1 VAQRTDFSFVI
12 HTHSLKGSGEV
23 STPPKPSLL
32 FTHQETEMDDGG
44 IGIVEILFRCNIL
57 ALVGG
62 GANPKFARN
71 KGKTHSPSLSHFTH
85 FSLVPVMIWDDFQ
98 VRCIAE
104 LEFRSNVKGVKLR
117 RDRIVIVL
125 DTKVYVY
132 NFSDL
137 TALDQINT
145 YPNPQGNFLLFLL
158 FLCFLFFFFFFYV
171 LLGLVALSSISSNL
185 VLVTLGEKV
194 GEVLVNLYDSETQ
207 HVIPAHTNPISQ
219 IALNISGTM
228 LATTS
233 DRGTLIR
240 VFDTKTGKKM
250 KELRRGA
257 QQAKIQSLAFSSDSS
272 CLCVASDKGTVHIY
286 SLGLEELGSKNRQSS
301 MSFMKNF
308 FSYYA
313 SEWSFA
319 QFEVP
324 ETQCLCCF
332 GPGDDSIIG
341 KDT

>member
-1 VAQRTDFSFVI
+1 
-12 HTHSLKGSGEV
+12 
-23 STPPKPSLL
+23 
-32 FTHQETEMDDGG
+32 MDDGG

-71 KGKTHSPSLSHFTH
+71 K
-85 FSLVPVMIWDDFQ
+85 VMIWDDFQ

-145 YPNPQGNFLLFLL
+145 YPNPQ
-158 FLCFLFFFFFFYV
+158 
-171 LLGLVALSSISSNL
+171 GLVALSSISSNL

-286 SLGLEELGSKNRQSS
+286 SLGLEELGPKNRQSS

-332 GPGDDSIIG
+332 GPGDDSVIVLG
-341 KDT
+341 GSGVYYKYSFTKDKDKPVCTKDMQDTFIKYQN